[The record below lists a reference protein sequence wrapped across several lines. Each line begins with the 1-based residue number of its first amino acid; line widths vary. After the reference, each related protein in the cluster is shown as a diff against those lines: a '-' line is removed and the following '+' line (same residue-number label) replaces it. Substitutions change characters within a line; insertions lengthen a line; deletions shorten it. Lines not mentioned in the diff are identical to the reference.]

1 MIDLPLVLTVAILA
15 AVYAFSDRFAGGG
28 WPALDDKLPGRA
40 AFWGAVLGAAAGFLL
55 CGPAGAL
62 MGLVWLIW
70 RTPAWKLIP
79 GSSATPRKPKEI
91 AATMMRHT
99 IPIPLS
105 LPVCIW
111 TGHDPLPLMAVLVLF
126 AAISTAFGY
135 AYAKGIDDDGNM
147 PEDAFEANHLLE
159 LARGAV
165 FGACVAVGL
174 GA

>member
-15 AVYAFSDRFAGGG
+15 AVYAFADRFAGGG
-28 WPALDDKLPGRA
+28 WPKLDDKLPGRA
-40 AFWGAVLGAAAGFLL
+40 AFWGAVLGSAAGFVL

-62 MGLVWLIW
+62 MGLVWLAW
-70 RTPAWKLIP
+70 RTPAWKLLP
-79 GSSATPRKPKEI
+79 GPSATPRKPQEI
-91 AATMMRHT
+91 AATLMRHT

-111 TGHDPLPLMAVLVLF
+111 TGHEPLRVMIVLGVF
-126 AAISTAFGY
+126 AAVSTALGY
-135 AYAKGIDDDGNM
+135 AYAKSIDDEGNT
-147 PEDAFEANHLLE
+147 PEDAFEANHALE

-165 FGACVAVGL
+165 YGACIGVGL